1 MCNAKSASNHYLT
14 DFLFLLQGLENV
26 TLRQSQMTSDFNSPR
41 IDSYRFS
48 MANLEES
55 QDVDLD
61 AILGELSALE
71 TQCDQV
77 WESLGIQKLKSYGF
91 FKKPLSRV

>member
-1 MCNAKSASNHYLT
+1 
-14 DFLFLLQGLENV
+14 
-26 TLRQSQMTSDFNSPR
+26 
-41 IDSYRFS
+41 

-71 TQCDQV
+71 TQCDQA
-77 WESLGIQKLKSYGF
+77 SSF
-91 FKKPLSRV
+91 FFAITKMFYALTPTGRN